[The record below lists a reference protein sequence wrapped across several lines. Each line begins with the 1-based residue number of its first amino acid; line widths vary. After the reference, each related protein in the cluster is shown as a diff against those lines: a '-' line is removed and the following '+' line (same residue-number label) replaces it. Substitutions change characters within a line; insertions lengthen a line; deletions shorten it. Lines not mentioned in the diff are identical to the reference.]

1 MSNPTEERAAALA
14 VSRFGA
20 DLARVRQVIQSVLQ
34 SRRQG
39 KAADL
44 LDSLL
49 AEKILSE
56 GQVQELR
63 VDLERTQ
70 LANPLLGVKKSSDGM
85 PPDEEEKQPSNN
97 GTLKT
102 HPTSSGYHLRSL
114 GEYRLLRRLGEGGM
128 GSVYLA
134 YKEGENHQFAIKV
147 LSDQLAGN
155 QAYLDRFHREA
166 KSGSLLNHPN
176 IVRCI
181 SAGRDPVT
189 DKHYLVMEFVDG
201 PSAHHLL
208 DRLVRVPVGDGVH
221 IALDIARA
229 LEYLH
234 TRNFVHRDIK
244 PDNILITQAGVA
256 KLADLGLA
264 KRMDDAS
271 PLTATHQAFGTPY
284 YMPYE
289 QAINAKKAD
298 SRSDIFALGAT
309 LYHLLTGEVPF
320 KGNSPGEV
328 AERKMEGDF
337 IPAHAIHPEV
347 PPVLDGIL
355 ARMMARNPRDRFQ
368 TASELIVHLERSN
381 LAASLPSFVE
391 LSQAL
396 ADPLVRA
403 RLTAPSESTQPD
415 LESASRRK
423 KVPRVVETARDTSD
437 AAHWHIRF
445 RDAQGLWCKSKGN
458 PRQIIE
464 HVRGGRL
471 PRDVQVARQPQGDFK
486 SLAEFPEFREAVAAA
501 GSPQHQ
507 SDEAKRP
514 RNRRFLRLAWS
525 SGSYPYF
532 PGSFWIVVAILLL
545 AAAGAGIFFV
555 LNL

>member
-1 MSNPTEERAAALA
+1 MPNLTEERAAALA

-20 DLARVRQVIQSVLQ
+20 DAAKVRQVIQAVLQ

-39 KAADL
+39 KTADL

-56 GQVQELR
+56 DQVQELR
-63 VDLERTQ
+63 IDLEKTQ
-70 LANPLLGVKKSSDGM
+70 LAGPARAGKPSRDGLLSH
-85 PPDEEEKQPSNN
+85 PDEKPPSVN
-97 GTLKT
+97 GSLQVSS
-102 HPTSSGYHLRSL
+102 TSSGHHLRKV

-134 YKEGENHQFAIKV
+134 YKEGENQQFAIKV
-147 LSDQLAGN
+147 LSDALAGN

-181 SAGRDPVT
+181 SAGKDPAT
-189 DKHYLVMEFVDG
+189 DKHYLALEFVDG

-208 DRLVRVPVGDGVH
+208 DRLGRVPVGDVVH

-234 TRNFVHRDIK
+234 TRNFIHRDIK

-337 IPAHAIHPEV
+337 IPAHAINPEV

-355 ARMMARNPRDRFQ
+355 ARMMARKPRDRFQ

-396 ADPLVRA
+396 ADPLMRA

-415 LESASRRK
+415 LDAALRKKSPKERAGFGRAGEGDKAKSGERSKSPSRPLPPSGSQEKPQFDESKRVRSRR
-423 KVPRVVETARDTSD
+423 
-437 AAHWHIRF
+437 W
-445 RDAQGLWCKSKGN
+445 
-458 PRQIIE
+458 
-464 HVRGGRL
+464 
-471 PRDVQVARQPQGDFK
+471 
-486 SLAEFPEFREAVAAA
+486 
-501 GSPQHQ
+501 
-507 SDEAKRP
+507 
-514 RNRRFLRLAWS
+514 LRLSMA
-525 SGSYPYF
+525 SGSFPYF
-532 PGSFWIVVAILLL
+532 PGSFWVVVAILLV
-545 AAAGAGIFFV
+545 AAGAGIFFV
-555 LNL
+555 FNR